1 MPKGQ
6 IILSGHRHLSAS
18 AEVGNK
24 EEKTSAAK
32 KGQGMSAC
40 VKRRGYRGRMRKAI

>member
-1 MPKGQ
+1 MPQGE
-6 IILSGHRHLSAS
+6 IIPNGHRDLSAS
-18 AEVGNK
+18 AEIGNK

-40 VKRRGYRGRMRKAI
+40 VRRRGYRGGMRKAI